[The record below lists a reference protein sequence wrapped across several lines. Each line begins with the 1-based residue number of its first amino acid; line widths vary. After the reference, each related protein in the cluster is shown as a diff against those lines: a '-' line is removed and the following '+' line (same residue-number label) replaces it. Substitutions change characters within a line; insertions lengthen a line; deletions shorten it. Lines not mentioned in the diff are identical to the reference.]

1 MTITETERTSIVE
14 LQPADALFIFE
25 LLNSPEWLKF
35 IGDRDIKTVAD
46 AAHFIENGPMKSY
59 RQNGFG
65 LYLVRQRETGLK
77 LGLCGLLKRD
87 QLPEP
92 DLGFAFLRQ
101 YTGKGYAQEAAAAV
115 LNYSRKKLELSK
127 ILAFT
132 NSFNNRSI
140 QLLNKLGFVFDQVIS
155 WQNDEELQL
164 FSITLQDHAP
174 Q

>member
-1 MTITETERTSIVE
+1 MTIAETERTSIVE

-35 IGDRDIKTVAD
+35 IGDRGIKTVED
-46 AAHFIENGPMKSY
+46 AAFFIENGPMKSY

-65 LYLVRQRETGLK
+65 LYLVRQRATALK
-77 LGLCGLLKRD
+77 LGLCGLLKRE
-87 QLPEP
+87 QLPAP

-101 YTGKGYAQEAAAAV
+101 YTGKGYAQEAANAV
-115 LNYSRKKLELSK
+115 LNYAARQLELKK

-140 QLLNKLGFVFDQVIS
+140 QLLHKLGFSFDEMIC
-155 WQNDEELQL
+155 WQNEEELQL
-164 FSITLQDHAP
+164 FSINLNDDAP